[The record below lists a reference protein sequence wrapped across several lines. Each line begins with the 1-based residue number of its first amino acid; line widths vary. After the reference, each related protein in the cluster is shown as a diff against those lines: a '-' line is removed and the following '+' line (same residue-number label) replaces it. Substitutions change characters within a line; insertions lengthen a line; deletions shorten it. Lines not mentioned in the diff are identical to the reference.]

1 MVDRSPS
8 GSSLHHKNVAGLEA
22 RCTLDVD
29 YVVGD
34 VIECQ
39 GCLEEMSSALL
50 NSTSIPE
57 RTTLASLMDVILG
70 STSQGVTVP
79 DLLVRS
85 QSCVSGRS
93 LIICICL
100 RSAVFPCEMYI
111 QLSILY
117 RHLRRLSYIALRT
130 ALPPASF
137 LPHAFVLGLPSLNP
151 SQKMGRRMIV
161 SFCRAVGG
169 TSTGI

>member
-1 MVDRSPS
+1 MVDRSSS

-93 LIICICL
+93 LIICIALGARFFLARCI
-100 RSAVFPCEMYI
+100 SSYQCFIDIFAA
-111 QLSILY
+111 SHILY
-117 RHLRRLSYIALRT
+117 CVRPC
-130 ALPPASF
+130 PP
-137 LPHAFVLGLPSLNP
+137 HH
-151 SQKMGRRMIV
+151 
-161 SFCRAVGG
+161 FCRTRSYLGCRH
-169 TSTGI
+169 